1 MNHDD
6 IMTTIM
12 RLEREI
18 VALKAGLTLKPKQ
31 TLWDKRD
38 ESQSILMSPC
48 VSTRDVEEHFENV
61 LVRLQEELNW
71 DFDDWVKAKEIFKA
85 EFGEELIK

>member
-38 ESQSILMSPC
+38 SGSVNHRDGNYKEFFLIQDVKEALKEFMSEISDYWDKEALSQI
-48 VSTRDVEEHFENV
+48 
-61 LVRLQEELNW
+61 
-71 DFDDWVKAKEIFKA
+71 A
-85 EFGEELIK
+85 EKHFGEELLK